1 MPLLPA
7 PSPTRWPRCHHSSVP
22 DTHPFFALLRA
33 RFGLLSVWFP
43 ELRTSPHWPSDARPL
58 TAWLPPGG
66 ERWTKKRA
74 GEQRRGLSLA
84 GWTSVASGRGSKN
97 IGTGRNL
104 QEVQQK
110 CGRQECSLSEAFGR
124 EGQKLQTGG
133 PYMTCRGVRSADTLP
148 KIHLD
153 RLSNLNSQGCPISLE
168 KLETCWC
175 EAGMPALGP
184 LAGADW
190 LLLVEGAHALW
201 SPAAPPAPRS
211 LVACLTLVDIDL

>member
-1 MPLLPA
+1 M
-7 PSPTRWPRCHHSSVP
+7 
-22 DTHPFFALLRA
+22 
-33 RFGLLSVWFP
+33 
-43 ELRTSPHWPSDARPL
+43 
-58 TAWLPPGG
+58 
-66 ERWTKKRA
+66 
-74 GEQRRGLSLA
+74 
-84 GWTSVASGRGSKN
+84 
-97 IGTGRNL
+97 
-104 QEVQQK
+104 
-110 CGRQECSLSEAFGR
+110 
-124 EGQKLQTGG
+124 QTGG
-133 PYMTCRGVRSADTLP
+133 PYTTCRGVRSADTLP

>member
-1 MPLLPA
+1 MA
-7 PSPTRWPRCHHSSVP
+7 ASWGREM
-22 DTHPFFALLRA
+22 DKEEGGRA
-33 RFGLLSVWFP
+33 EERTFLSRLDV
-43 ELRTSPHWPSDARPL
+43 
-58 TAWLPPGG
+58 
-66 ERWTKKRA
+66 
-74 GEQRRGLSLA
+74 
-84 GWTSVASGRGSKN
+84 VASGRGSKN

-110 CGRQECSLSEAFGR
+110 CGRLECSLSEAFRR
-124 EGQKLQTGG
+124 EGQKLQTGR
-133 PYMTCRGVRSADTLP
+133 PYTTCRGVRSADTLP

-175 EAGMPALGP
+175 EARMPALGP
-184 LAGADW
+184 LAGADWADW